1 VVVTPDSFS
10 RQQVTAIT
18 GLSSRQLS
26 YWRKTG
32 LVIPCSFTK
41 GGHARYS
48 FTDLIALRTAKQLL
62 EAKISLQRIR
72 RCLLSLTRFLPTV
85 DRPLVEL
92 SLVVTGDVVLV
103 FHGERAFDALTG
115 QEWVFPIA
123 ELAKEVEQIQQEQPE
138 QRELFPVNKEETE
151 EYA

>member
-1 VVVTPDSFS
+1 MTQSSFS
-10 RQQVTAIT
+10 RQQVATIT

-32 LVIPCSFTK
+32 LVVPQSFTA

-48 FTDLIALRTAKQLL
+48 FTDLIALRAAKRLL
-62 EAKISLQRIR
+62 DAKISLQRIR
-72 RCLLSLTRFLPTV
+72 KCLQSLTRFLPTT
-85 DRPLVEL
+85 DHPLVEL

-115 QEWVFPIA
+115 QEWVLPIA
-123 ELAKEVEQIQQEQPE
+123 ELAMEVEQLQQENPQQGE
-138 QRELFPVNKEETE
+138 MFPVGQEQLEDF
-151 EYA
+151 A

>member
-1 VVVTPDSFS
+1 MTPGSFS
-10 RQQVTAIT
+10 RQQVAAIT

-32 LVIPCSFTK
+32 LVTPENTTE

-48 FTDLIALRTAKQLL
+48 FTDLIALRTAKRLL
-62 EAKISLQRIR
+62 DAKISLQRVR
-72 RCLLSLTRFLPTV
+72 KCLQSLTQFLPAT
-85 DRPLVEL
+85 DHPLVEL

-123 ELAKEVEQIQQEQPE
+123 ELAAEVEKIQQQQPE
-138 QRELFPVNKEETE
+138 QGDLFSVDDKKLE